1 MKRTNTRQMVLLAL
15 FTAILIL
22 LGFTPLGLIDLPL
35 IKATIL
41 HVPVIVGAILLGPKS
56 GLFLGTVFGV
66 ISLAKNTMAP
76 SLLSFAFSPVI
87 PVPGTGGGSPW
98 ALLICFLP
106 RMLVGVT
113 PWLVWQL
120 FSRLFREKR
129 GQPVGLAVAA
139 AVGAFT
145 NTTLVM
151 GLIYLVFREAYAAVN
166 GISQT
171 AVLAAILGV
180 VGTNGVPEAIAAAV
194 ITPAVVLPLQRILGK
209 TKPNTERDRA

>member
-56 GLFLGTVFGV
+56 GLFLGAVFGV
-66 ISLAKNTMAP
+66 ISVVKNTMAP

-87 PVPGTGGGSPW
+87 PVPGTGSGSPW

-120 FSRLFREKR
+120 FCRLLRGKR
-129 GQPVGLAVAA
+129 GQPVGLVFAA
-139 AVGAFT
+139 AVGALT
-145 NTTLVM
+145 NTVLVM

-166 GISQT
+166 GIPET
-171 AVLAAILGV
+171 AVLTAILGV

-194 ITPAVVLPLQRILGK
+194 ITPAVVLPLQRILGRNQ
-209 TKPNTERDRA
+209 TKHGA

>member
-56 GLFLGTVFGV
+56 GLFLGAVFGV

-113 PWLVWQL
+113 PWLVWRL
-120 FSRLFREKR
+120 FCRLFRGKR
-129 GQPVGLAVAA
+129 GQPAGLALAA

-145 NTTLVM
+145 NTVLVM

-166 GISQT
+166 GISET
-171 AVLAAILGV
+171 AVLTAILGV

-194 ITPAVVLPLQRILGK
+194 ITPAVVLPLQRILGRNQ
-209 TKPNTERDRA
+209 TKHGA